1 MEINPQVQVYFNDT
15 FNLARSMVV
24 KSDLVAQA
32 INAWVESNTGVQP
45 DPQNPASWKYY
56 LNLSGQYSPY
66 DPMIQIYSLDTGEIM
81 DFTPENLQNN
91 PVTLENYYPG
101 SFFFEALIS
110 QYPLQQD
117 LILSIIYPVN
127 IDTAINAEDGTI
139 LTYNPNYVEPNEYT
153 LISDLNKWSI
163 GFHVRWDVKA
173 YAITD
178 GYYPPAQRAVYY
190 SSLVPKLVNLR
201 ALRAHTIEAHSF
213 HVREYLSSHN
223 NLSQYLPYLTLEQ
236 QLYLYRNINHYRRH
250 SGFKKVLTDLIDL
263 LATPNNILIAGFN
276 LDKTNEIVNT
286 LPVSQFYL
294 DNLSGVESAAASDVF
309 TLSATLDLEMDLDP
323 NNAYYIT
330 NNINNLFNKTQ
341 YTTENQ
347 YLTKIL
353 YSNNLQI
360 GNPFSFTLQQTIFN
374 ELLYISF
381 ENSPVYNAIALVQL
395 LNGKY
400 VYLSPSDAVYLLL
413 YLGATINGIT
423 LEYLPTLYP
432 IHILVYP
439 FEPFPE
445 FENFVDY
452 NRFEWNNLNN
462 IYNEVIALLPTNA
475 PLNNIVEFYNYCN
488 QIYQARVQMY
498 FYVSTISN
506 PNYRAFLENA
516 FTSLFS
522 DYSLPP
528 RDSDVLYDIW
538 LNDRY
543 INLSTYQTN
552 DLVNLFY
559 QVYQSI
565 TNYDL
570 TQEQNYSNTIESVI
584 SIIQTLC
591 SYTLQFITDFTDKIL
606 SLDKKDLRYYDFISS
621 YPDYAFIEVFN
632 LEGLDV
638 PLITSRLMTIFNAQY
653 TYDSCVDINYTT
665 SPNNL
670 NVLSQSDLNYLATLS
685 S

>member
-1 MEINPQVQVYFNDT
+1 MELNPQVQVYFNDT

-24 KSDLVAQA
+24 KSELVAQA
-32 INAWVESNTGVQP
+32 INAWVENNTGVQP
-45 DPQNPASWKYY
+45 DPQNPATWKYY

-66 DPMIQIYSLDTGEIM
+66 DPMICIYSLDTGEPM
-81 DFTPENLQNN
+81 SFTTENLQNN
-91 PVTLENYYPG
+91 PVTQENYYPG

-127 IDTAINAEDGTI
+127 IEDAINAEDGTI
-139 LTYNPNYVEPNEYT
+139 LAYNPNYIEANEYT
-153 LISDLNKWSI
+153 LIRDLNLWSI

-190 SSLVPKLVNLR
+190 SSLVPKIINLR
-201 ALRAHTIEAHSF
+201 ALRAHTIEANSF

-223 NLSQYLPYLTLEQ
+223 KLSQYLPYLTLSQ

-276 LDKTNEIVNT
+276 LDKTNQFENS
-286 LPVSQFYL
+286 LPISQFYL
-294 DNLSGVESAAASDVF
+294 ENLSDVESAAASDVF

-323 NNAYYIT
+323 NNEYYIT
-330 NNINNLFNKTQ
+330 NNINTLFNKTQ

-353 YSNNLQI
+353 YSNNLQV
-360 GNPFSFTLQQTIFN
+360 GNPFSFTLQETIFN
-374 ELLYISF
+374 QLLFISF
-381 ENSPVYNAIALVQL
+381 ENIPQYNAIALVQL

-400 VYLSPSDAVYLLL
+400 VYLSPSDAVYLLM

-445 FENFVDY
+445 FENFIDY
-452 NRFEWNNLNN
+452 NRFEWNNLNE
-462 IYNEVIALLPTNA
+462 IYNEIIALLPANE

-498 FYVSTISN
+498 LYLSTISN

-528 RDSDVLYDIW
+528 RDYEVLYDIW

-543 INLSTYQTN
+543 INLSTYQRT
-552 DLVNLFY
+552 DLINLFY
-559 QVYQSI
+559 QVYKGI
-565 TNYDL
+565 TNYDI
-570 TQEQNYSNTIESVI
+570 TKNQDYSNTIESVV
-584 SIIQTLC
+584 SIIKDLC

-606 SLDKKDLRYYDFISS
+606 PLDKKDLRYYDFISN
-621 YPDYAFIEVFN
+621 YPNYAFITVFN
-632 LEGLDV
+632 LEGLNV
-638 PLITSRLMTIFNAQY
+638 PDITPRLTTIFNAQY
-653 TYDSCVDINYTT
+653 TYGHALQYSYTS

-670 NVLSQSDLNYLATLS
+670 NILSQADLTYLASLPH
-685 S
+685 